1 MTTLSRLQKVPLRS
15 VWKGEASDFTP
26 WLAQEEN
33 LTLLGETLGL
43 DLAFEDSEH
52 SVGAYKADIVCKDAS
67 TDGFVIIENQLEKTD
82 HTHLGQILT
91 YAAGLNAKVVI
102 WVAATF
108 TSEHR
113 AALDFL
119 NEHTS
124 EDLGFFGVEIELYR
138 IGDSPVAPS
147 FNVVCKPNDWA
158 KTVRSEV
165 KAASEASPLKR
176 KQMEFWSKLN
186 EKALET
192 KAGFRPQKPSPQHW
206 NSFSLGRSG
215 IHGSCTINS
224 TEKQLGLS
232 VNIDHTNS
240 KAIFQR
246 LLARKD
252 EIEQRLGY
260 TLDWRELPD
269 NRVSRILVFK
279 DSFDFNKESEWGAGV
294 DWLIKHASKFSTVFR
309 PIIKEISFD

>member
-52 SVGAYKADIVCKDAS
+52 SVGAYKADIVCKDTA
-67 TDGFVIIENQLEKTD
+67 TDGFVIIENQLEKID

-108 TSEHR
+108 TAEHR

-124 EDLGFFGVEIELYR
+124 EDVGFFGVEIELYR
-138 IGDSPVAPS
+138 IDDSPVAPS

-158 KTVRSEV
+158 RTVRSEV
-165 KAASEASPLKR
+165 RAASEASPLKR

-186 EKALET
+186 ERALEA

-206 NSFSLGRSG
+206 NNFSLGRSG
-215 IHGSCTINS
+215 IHGACTIN
-224 TEKQLGLS
+224 TPDKQLGVEIYLS
-232 VNIDHTNS
+232 HSNS
-240 KAIFQR
+240 KEIFQR
-246 LLARKD
+246 LIARKA
-252 EIEQRLGY
+252 EIEQQLGY
-260 TLDWRELPD
+260 ALDWRELPD
-269 NRVSRILVFK
+269 RHASRILVFK
-279 DSFDFNKESEWGAGV
+279 NAFDFNQESEWKAGV
-294 DWLIKHASKFSTVFR
+294 DWLIEHASRFSRVFR
-309 PIIKEISFD
+309 PIIREISFD